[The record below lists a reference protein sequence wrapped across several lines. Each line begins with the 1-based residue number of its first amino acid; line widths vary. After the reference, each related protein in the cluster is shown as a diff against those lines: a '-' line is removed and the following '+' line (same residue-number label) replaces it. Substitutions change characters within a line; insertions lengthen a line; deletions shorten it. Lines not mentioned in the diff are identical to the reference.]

1 MKQLQ
6 IHESLGLHT
15 SDQAF
20 DFLIDTI
27 SPTVRSWDYFVN
39 WEKVLVNTD
48 AQRAK
53 LELLQ
58 TIIGTEDFIERLREL
73 IRERPEVV
81 EVIPSLLVRDGSN
94 STKFTML
101 KESRMGK
108 PATFS
113 IDFERRDPLSE
124 EDIQDVLDFV
134 ERTGLAS
141 ILGQGGISNVSDYLL
156 GVEAG
161 VDSNGRKN
169 RGGSAMEF
177 LVESHVKGLVEK
189 NPGWKYLEQASDNSI
204 REAFGD
210 EFAVSFPG
218 RRFDFAVFTGKKLV
232 LMEVNFYSAGGSKL
246 KATAGEFVGLHN
258 QVSESKAELVWVTD
272 GQGWFT
278 ARAPLKSA
286 FEDIDHVF
294 NLNLLELGAL
304 EEVCHLQT
312 TPGSQF
318 FS

>member
-1 MKQLQ
+1 MR
-6 IHESLGLHT
+6 
-15 SDQAF
+15 A
-20 DFLIDTI
+20 
-27 SPTVRSWDYFVN
+27 WDYFVN
-39 WEKVLVNTD
+39 WDKVLLNSET
-48 AQRAK
+48 QRAK

-58 TIIGTEDFIERLREL
+58 TIIGSADFLERLREL
-73 IRERPEVV
+73 IRKRPEVI

-94 STKFTML
+94 STQFTML
-101 KESRMGK
+101 RESRKGK

-113 IDFERRDPLSE
+113 IDFERRGPLSE
-124 EDIQDVLDFV
+124 EDTQDVLDFV
-134 ERTGLAS
+134 EKTGLAN
-141 ILGQGGISNVSDYLL
+141 ILGQGGVSNVSDYLV

-177 LVESHVKGLVEK
+177 LVETHVKLLVEQ

-218 RRFDFAVFTGKKLV
+218 RRFDFAIFTGKKVV

-246 KATAGEFVGLHN
+246 KATAGEFVGLHEK
-258 QVSESKAELVWVTD
+258 VSRSKAELVWITD
-272 GQGWFT
+272 GQGWRT
-278 ARAPLKSA
+278 AKAPLKSA
-286 FEDIDHVF
+286 FKDIDHVF

-304 EEVCHLQT
+304 EEVCHL
-312 TPGSQF
+312 
-318 FS
+318 

>member
-1 MKQLQ
+1 MR
-6 IHESLGLHT
+6 
-15 SDQAF
+15 A
-20 DFLIDTI
+20 
-27 SPTVRSWDYFVN
+27 WDYFVN
-39 WEKVLVNTD
+39 WDKVLLNSET
-48 AQRAK
+48 QRTK

-58 TIIGTEDFIERLREL
+58 TIIGASDFVEKLRNL
-73 IRERPEVV
+73 IRESPEII

-94 STKFTML
+94 STAFTML
-101 KESRMGK
+101 KKSGTGK

-113 IDFERRDPLSE
+113 IDFERRGPLSE

-134 ERTGLAS
+134 EKTGLAN
-141 ILGQGGISNVSDYLL
+141 ILGQGGVSNVSDYLV

-177 LVESHVKGLVEK
+177 LVETHVKLLVEQ

-218 RRFDFAVFTGKKLV
+218 RRFDFAIFTGKKVV

-246 KATAGEFVGLHN
+246 KATAGEFVGLHEK
-258 QVSESKAELVWVTD
+258 VSRSKAELVWITD
-272 GQGWFT
+272 GQGWRT
-278 ARAPLKSA
+278 AKAPLKSA
-286 FEDIDHVF
+286 FKDIDHVF

-304 EEVCHLQT
+304 EEVCHL
-312 TPGSQF
+312 
-318 FS
+318 

>member
-1 MKQLQ
+1 MR
-6 IHESLGLHT
+6 
-15 SDQAF
+15 A
-20 DFLIDTI
+20 
-27 SPTVRSWDYFVN
+27 WDYFVN
-39 WEKVLVNTD
+39 WDKVLLNSGT
-48 AQRAK
+48 QRTK

-58 TIIGTEDFIERLREL
+58 TIIGASDFVEKLRNL
-73 IRERPEVV
+73 IRESPEVI

-94 STKFTML
+94 STAFTML
-101 KESRMGK
+101 TKSGTGK

-113 IDFERRDPLSE
+113 IDFERRGPLSE

-134 ERTGLAS
+134 EKTGLAN
-141 ILGQGGISNVSDYLL
+141 ILGQGGVSNVSDYLV

-177 LVESHVKGLVEK
+177 LVETHVKLLVEQ

-218 RRFDFAVFTGKKLV
+218 RRFDFAIFTGKKVV

-246 KATAGEFVGLHN
+246 KATAGEFVGLHEK
-258 QVSESKAELVWVTD
+258 VSKSKAELVWITD
-272 GQGWFT
+272 GQGWRT
-278 ARAPLKSA
+278 AMAPLKSA
-286 FEDIDHVF
+286 FKDIDHVF

-304 EEVCHLQT
+304 EEVCHL
-312 TPGSQF
+312 
-318 FS
+318 